1 MPVHIIKS
9 IFLKKIF
16 TGQNALHELPDSFC
30 KLKSLKVCQMSKNKI
45 QILPSEFGD
54 LSALEDLRLD
64 NNLVIIFTKMQ
75 RIFFE
80 L

>member
-1 MPVHIIKS
+1 MPVHIFEK
-9 IFLKKIF
+9 LF

-64 NNLVIIFTKMQ
+64 NNLVIIVIKVQ
-75 RIFFE
+75 RIFFG